1 MNKNSELL
9 VIDGGTV
16 KSEENGIVKGLGIVF
31 GSPLD
36 PDQSTQRD
44 FFTSES
50 FIMKKN
56 SFEVPLYYNHGVPV
70 KEQIGEAVL
79 TKTEIGWD
87 AVAKLDLE
95 NELAKQVY
103 ENAKTKQFGFS
114 TGALA
119 HLVER
124 EAKENNTN
132 FLKRWVVGELSMT
145 ERPAERKAVVQAIK
159 SLDGEIIYEDAF
171 EEASKDSGEVN
182 TDMIENIESIIAY
195 DAEGNKVWDNE
206 QDVKTLE
213 SQEVKKIELKYTNG
227 SVTYEVDH
235 YDEDS
240 GTGTQMVMYQWGGTQ
255 DFIERMRQMLDAAEK
270 ATKSD
275 SVEEPTLEEKIENI
289 VKNLLSEQSESNDVS
304 ELRKQLE
311 EAQNELAQAEQKF
324 SDSEEKLTAA
334 NEKIAKL
341 EILAGV
347 SKTINNVKGK

>member
-1 MNKNSELL
+1 MAKNSELL

-16 KSEENGIVKGLGIVF
+16 KSEENGVVKGLAIVF

-36 PDQSTQRD
+36 PDQSAQRD
-44 FFTSES
+44 FFTESS
-50 FIMKKN
+50 FIMKKT
-56 SFEVPLYYNHGVPV
+56 SFEVPLYYNHGFPV

-79 TKTEIGWD
+79 TKSEKGWE
-87 AVAKLDLE
+87 ASGKLDLE

-132 FLKRWVVGELSMT
+132 FLKRWVVGELSLT

-159 SLDGEIIYEDAF
+159 SIDGELVYETAF
-171 EEASKDSGEVN
+171 EEESKNMADEKETLV
-182 TDMIENIESIIAY
+182 AVY
-195 DAEGNKVWDNE
+195 DEEGNKIWDSE
-206 QDVKTLE
+206 TDEPMPEPKDAK
-213 SQEVKKIELKYTNG
+213 SIEVKGLNG
-227 SVTYEVDH
+227 SVTYELYH
-235 YDEDS
+235 YDED
-240 GTGTQMVMYQWGGTQ
+240 TGKQTELIMYQWGGTE
-255 DFIERMRQMLDAAEK
+255 DFIQRMKEMLDTASK
-270 ATKSD
+270 AVKDMTDDELSF
-275 SVEEPTLEEKIENI
+275 EEK
-289 VKNLLSEQSESNDVS
+289 VKKIIKDSLPEKTESEEIS
-304 ELRKQLE
+304 ELKAQLE
-311 EAQNELAQAEQKF
+311 ESSDKLAQAEQTI

-341 EILAGV
+341 EILAGA